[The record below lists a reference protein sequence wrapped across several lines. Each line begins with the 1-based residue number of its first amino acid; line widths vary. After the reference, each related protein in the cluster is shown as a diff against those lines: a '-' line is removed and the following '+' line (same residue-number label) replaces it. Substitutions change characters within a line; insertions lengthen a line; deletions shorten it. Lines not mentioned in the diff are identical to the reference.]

1 MEQWTLWT
9 GLALQRTRHQPK
21 IYDAFEKIGDS
32 RRTYPDTLPVH
43 VRTNDN
49 TMNKSTRR
57 KVKKYPKKKN
67 KNHLARYQHGIFKY
81 NLWEINKI
89 WISNMPIK
97 I

>member
-57 KVKKYPKKKN
+57 KVKKYPKKKT
-67 KNHLARYQHGIFKY
+67 
-81 NLWEINKI
+81 KI
-89 WISNMPIK
+89 ILPGTNMVFSNIIYGK
-97 I
+97 